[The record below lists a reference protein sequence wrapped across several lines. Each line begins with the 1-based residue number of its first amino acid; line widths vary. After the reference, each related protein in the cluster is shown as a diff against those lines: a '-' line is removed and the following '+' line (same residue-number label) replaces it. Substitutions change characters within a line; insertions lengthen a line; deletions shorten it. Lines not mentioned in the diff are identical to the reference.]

1 MILSLSVLLLTV
13 YLWAQ
18 PPSANKKQKAAIQRA
33 KNLIVS
39 SFDRSLP
46 NVSLEFFLKYE
57 AGGAPIKWEVNDCGE
72 QTGNPATDRGHD
84 SPMCVEADF
93 DYKDCDCSP
102 QPSAGMCAG
111 SRFRDPNCT
120 LAQTAAV
127 TVLVSVGT
135 FKRGQFGVPALF
147 SVTITQSGTSRPV
160 PHLGDLPMELHRS
173 APRLPRDLPEPVGAI
188 SSPHHE
194 RIDPLLTGEILHPA
208 SRATFEIRTR
218 QHS

>member
-1 MILSLSVLLLTV
+1 MILSLWVLLLTV

-72 QTGNPATDRGHD
+72 QPRNPGSDHGGE

-93 DYKDCDCSP
+93 DSKDCDYSP
-102 QPSAGMCAG
+102 QPSARMCAG
-111 SRFRDPNCT
+111 SGFRDPNCT

-135 FKRGQFGVPALF
+135 FKRGPFGAPTLF
-147 SVTITQSGTSRPV
+147 SVTITDLSGVSRPV
-160 PHLGDLPMELHRS
+160 RRLRDLPMELHRWV
-173 APRLPRDLPEPVGAI
+173 PRLPRDLPEPMGALP
-188 SSPHHE
+188 SPHHE
-194 RIDPLLTGEILHPA
+194 RIVLC
-208 SRATFEIRTR
+208 
-218 QHS
+218 

>member
-13 YLWAQ
+13 YVWAQ

-57 AGGAPIKWEVNDCGE
+57 AAGAPVKWEVNDCGE
-72 QTGNPATDRGHD
+72 QPGNPGNDQGRE

-93 DYKDCDCSP
+93 DYK
-102 QPSAGMCAG
+102 A
-111 SRFRDPNCT
+111 R
-120 LAQTAAV
+120 TAAV
-127 TVLVSVGT
+127 TVLVSVGS
-135 FKRGQFGVPALF
+135 FKRGPIGVPALF

-173 APRLPRDLPEPVGAI
+173 APRLPRDLPEPVGAL

-208 SRATFEIRTR
+208 SRATFEIRAR